1 MSILQAILSALIF
14 LPHSIFIVLV
24 VLSKKVEF
32 ITVGRAADITTVFL
46 MVSVPLA
53 LQALTGVQLGYAL
66 FSLLIIIAIYNTLR
80 VWRSEKDI
88 EIIKLMRK
96 TWRIYFVI
104 LTVLYFLTLLVGMFY
119 HSTSN

>member
-1 MSILQAILSALIF
+1 MSILQVILSALLF

-24 VLSKKVEF
+24 VLSKKVKF

-66 FSLLIIIAIYNTLR
+66 FSLLIIIAIYNTFR

-104 LTVLYFLTLLVGMFY
+104 LTVLYFLTLFVGMFY

>member
-1 MSILQAILSALIF
+1 MSILQVILSVLLF

-32 ITVGRAADITTVFL
+32 MTVGRAADITTIFL
-46 MVSVPLA
+46 VVSVPLA

-66 FSLLIIIAIYNTLR
+66 FSLLIIIAIYNTFR

-104 LTVLYFLTLLVGMFY
+104 LTVLYILTLLVGMFY
-119 HSTSN
+119 HSTGN

>member
-1 MSILQAILSALIF
+1 M
-14 LPHSIFIVLV
+14 
-24 VLSKKVEF
+24 
-32 ITVGRAADITTVFL
+32 TVGRAADITTIFL
-46 MVSVPLA
+46 VVSVPLA

-66 FSLLIIIAIYNTLR
+66 FSLLIIIAIYNTFR

-104 LTVLYFLTLLVGMFY
+104 LTVLYILTLLVGMFY
-119 HSTSN
+119 HSTGN

>member
-1 MSILQAILSALIF
+1 MSILQVILSALLF

-24 VLSKKVEF
+24 VLSKKVKF

-66 FSLLIIIAIYNTLR
+66 FSLLIIIAIYNTFR